1 MRKIFANKNTA
12 AAVVMSGAL
21 AMTTLA
27 GCGQTGTTGSASDTS
42 SNGTYITTAVS
53 DSLGTAVST
62 SSMSVQ
68 EAVTALGYSIS
79 ENQKKIELTDSKV
92 DINFTDRDKSGEY
105 DENSA
110 VKITLNGSS
119 ADVSGSGVSISG
131 STVTITAAGTY
142 IISGSLSDGQIVVA
156 ASDSDK
162 VQLVLNNAEINC
174 STSAAIYVKSADKV
188 FVTLPAGTTS
198 SLGGGTEYI
207 QTDDNTVDGVIF
219 SKSDLT
225 LNGTGT
231 LKIDADYK
239 HGIVTKDTL
248 CITGGTYVIDAVK
261 TCLAGKDGIKIL
273 DGIFT
278 LTAGNKGLNSGNDDD
293 AEEGNIYIAGGT
305 FTIKSEDD
313 SIHADGSC
321 IIAGGTYT
329 IAAGDDGIHADYDTI
344 ITDGNITITD
354 SYEGIEGRRVTV
366 SGGTINLTASDDGI
380 NAATGG
386 SSDEQQMPG
395 GQKGDFGGFG
405 RQNEVG
411 GQSQGGQQPQ
421 EMQMP
426 QDGQQPQE
434 MQAPQDGQQPSGM
447 DMGNKGQAPSQSAS
461 DDDVYIKITGGTI
474 TVNATS
480 DGIDSNGNL
489 YITGGTVYVAG
500 PTSNG
505 DGALDYDGE
514 ASITGGTLIA
524 AGSSGMAQGMGSNS
538 TQCSMLVNLSET
550 IAAGSVISLK
560 DSSGNMLISWTS
572 PKQFS
577 SVVISTAELAQGSTY
592 TLVTGDTQTEVT
604 LSSVATTSGN
614 AGFGG
619 GFGGAGGRGGNGGG
633 NGGGRR

>member
-1 MRKIFANKNTA
+1 MTKLLINKNAA

-21 AMTTLA
+21 VMAALA
-27 GCGQTGTTGSASDTS
+27 GCGQTGTAGSSSDVS
-42 SNGTYITTAVS
+42 SNGAYITTAVS
-53 DSLGTAVST
+53 
-62 SSMSVQ
+62 
-68 EAVTALGYSIS
+68 
-79 ENQKKIELTDSKV
+79 ENQKNIELTDSNV
-92 DINFTDRDKSGEY
+92 DINFTDRDKSSEY
-105 DENSA
+105 DESSA

-119 ADVSGSGVSISG
+119 AVVSGSGVNISG
-131 STVTITAAGTY
+131 STVTITSAGTY
-142 IISGSLSDGQIVVA
+142 IISGSLSDGQIVIA

-174 STSAAIYVKSADKV
+174 NTSAAVYVKSADKV
-188 FVTLPAGTTS
+188 FVTLPAGTTN
-198 SLGGGTEYI
+198 SLGGGTEYV

-231 LKIDADYK
+231 LKIDADYR

-273 DGIFT
+273 DGSFT
-278 LTAGNKGLNSGNDDD
+278 LTAGSKGLNSGNDDD
-293 AEEGNIYIAGGT
+293 AKAGSIYIAGGT

-329 IAAGDDGIHADYDTI
+329 IAAGDDGIHANYDTV
-344 ITDGNITITD
+344 ITDGSITITD
-354 SYEGIEGRRVTV
+354 SYEGIEGRRITV

-386 SSDEQQMPG
+386 SSDEQRMPG
-395 GQKGDFGGFG
+395 GQKGEFGGFG
-405 RQNEVG
+405 RQKGADV
-411 GQSQGGQQPQ
+411 QSQ

-434 MQAPQDGQQPSGM
+434 MQAPASR
-447 DMGNKGQAPSQSAS
+447 SAS
-461 DDDVYIKITGGTI
+461 DDDVYVKITGGTI
-474 TVNATS
+474 TVNAGG

-505 DGALDYDGE
+505 DGALDYEEE

-560 DSSGNMLISWTS
+560 DSSGNVLISWTS

-592 TLVTGDTQTEVT
+592 ALVTGDTQTEVT
-604 LSSVATTSGN
+604 LSSVATTSGS

>member
-1 MRKIFANKNTA
+1 MTKLLINKNAA

-21 AMTTLA
+21 VMAALA
-27 GCGQTGTTGSASDTS
+27 GCGQTGTAGSSPDVS
-42 SNGTYITTAVS
+42 SNGAYITTAVS
-53 DSLGTAVST
+53 
-62 SSMSVQ
+62 
-68 EAVTALGYSIS
+68 
-79 ENQKKIELTDSKV
+79 ENQKNIELTDSNV
-92 DINFTDRDKSGEY
+92 DINFTDRDKSSEY
-105 DENSA
+105 DESSA

-119 ADVSGSGVSISG
+119 AVVSGSGVNISG
-131 STVTITAAGTY
+131 STVTITSAGTY
-142 IISGSLSDGQIVVA
+142 IISGSLSDGQIVIA

-174 STSAAIYVKSADKV
+174 NTSAAVYVKSADKV
-188 FVTLPAGTTS
+188 FVTLPAGTTN
-198 SLGGGTEYI
+198 SLGGGTEYV

-231 LKIDADYK
+231 LKIDADYR

-273 DGIFT
+273 DGSFT
-278 LTAGNKGLNSGNDDD
+278 LTAGSKGLNSGNDDD
-293 AEEGNIYIAGGT
+293 AKAGSIYIAGGT

-329 IAAGDDGIHADYDTI
+329 IAAGDDGIHANYDTV
-344 ITDGNITITD
+344 ITDGSITITD
-354 SYEGIEGRRVTV
+354 SYEGIEGRRITV

-395 GQKGDFGGFG
+395 GQKPQEI
-405 RQNEVG
+405 RMPG
-411 GQSQGGQQPQ
+411 GQK
-421 EMQMP
+421 
-426 QDGQQPQE
+426 
-434 MQAPQDGQQPSGM
+434 PSGM
-447 DMGNKGQAPSQSAS
+447 DMDNKGQAPASRSAS
-461 DDDVYIKITGGTI
+461 DDDVYVKITGGTI
-474 TVNATS
+474 TVNAGG

-505 DGALDYDGE
+505 DGALDYEEE

-560 DSSGNMLISWTS
+560 DSSGNVLISWTS

-592 TLVTGDTQTEVT
+592 ALVTGDTQTEVT
-604 LSSVATTSGN
+604 LSSVATTSGS

-633 NGGGRR
+633 RQEYGSRKLYP

>member
-1 MRKIFANKNTA
+1 MTKLLINKNAA

-21 AMTTLA
+21 VMAALA
-27 GCGQTGTTGSASDTS
+27 GCGQTGTAGSSSDVS
-42 SNGTYITTAVS
+42 SNGAYITTAVS
-53 DSLGTAVST
+53 
-62 SSMSVQ
+62 
-68 EAVTALGYSIS
+68 
-79 ENQKKIELTDSKV
+79 ENQKNIELTDSNV
-92 DINFTDRDKSGEY
+92 DINFTDRDKSSEY
-105 DENSA
+105 DESSA

-119 ADVSGSGVSISG
+119 AVVSDSGVNISG
-131 STVTITAAGTY
+131 STVTITSAGTY
-142 IISGSLSDGQIVVA
+142 IISGSLSDGQIVIA

-174 STSAAIYVKSADKV
+174 NTSAAVYVKSADKV
-188 FVTLPAGTTS
+188 FVTLPAGTTN
-198 SLGGGTEYI
+198 SLGGGTEYV

-231 LKIDADYK
+231 LNIDADYR

-273 DGIFT
+273 DGSFT
-278 LTAGNKGLNSGNDDD
+278 LTAGSKGLNSGNDDD
-293 AEEGNIYIAGGT
+293 AREGSIYIAGGT

-329 IAAGDDGIHADYDTI
+329 IAAGDDGIHANYDTV
-344 ITDGNITITD
+344 ITDGSITITD
-354 SYEGIEGRRVTV
+354 SYEGIEGRRITV

-395 GQKGDFGGFG
+395 GQKGEFGGFG
-405 RQNEVG
+405 RQKGADV
-411 GQSQGGQQPQ
+411 QSQDGQQSQ

-434 MQAPQDGQQPSGM
+434 MQAPASRL
-447 DMGNKGQAPSQSAS
+447 AS

-474 TVNATS
+474 TVNAGG

-505 DGALDYDGE
+505 NGALDYEGE

-560 DSSGNMLISWTS
+560 DSSGNVLISWTS

-619 GFGGAGGRGGNGGG
+619 GFGGAGGRGGNGGS

>member
-1 MRKIFANKNTA
+1 MTKLLINKNAA

-21 AMTTLA
+21 VMAALA
-27 GCGQTGTTGSASDTS
+27 GCGQTGTAVSSSDVS
-42 SNGTYITTAVS
+42 SNGAYITTAVS
-53 DSLGTAVST
+53 
-62 SSMSVQ
+62 
-68 EAVTALGYSIS
+68 
-79 ENQKKIELTDSKV
+79 ENQKNIELTDSNV
-92 DINFTDRDKSGEY
+92 DINFTDRDKSSEY
-105 DENSA
+105 DESSA
-110 VKITLNGSS
+110 VKITLNGSG
-119 ADVSGSGVSISG
+119 AVVSGSGVNISG
-131 STVTITAAGTY
+131 SMVTITSAGTY
-142 IISGSLSDGQIVVA
+142 IISGSLSDGQIVIA

-174 STSAAIYVKSADKV
+174 NTSAAVYVKSADKV
-188 FVTLPAGTTS
+188 FVTLPAGTTN
-198 SLGGGTEYI
+198 SLGGGTEYV

-231 LKIDADYK
+231 LKIDADYR

-273 DGIFT
+273 DGSFT
-278 LTAGNKGLNSGNDDD
+278 LTSGSKGLNSGNDDD
-293 AEEGNIYIAGGT
+293 AREGSIYIAGGT

-329 IAAGDDGIHADYDTI
+329 IVAGDDGIHANYDTI
-344 ITDGNITITD
+344 ITDGSITITD
-354 SYEGIEGRRVTV
+354 SYEGIEGRRITV
-366 SGGTINLTASDDGI
+366 SGGTINLTANDDGI

-386 SSDEQQMPG
+386 SSDEQRMP
-395 GQKGDFGGFG
+395 
-405 RQNEVG
+405 
-411 GQSQGGQQPQ
+411 GGQQPQ
-421 EMQMP
+421 EMRMP
-426 QDGQQPQE
+426 GGQK
-434 MQAPQDGQQPSGM
+434 PSGM
-447 DMGNKGQAPSQSAS
+447 DMDNKGQAPASRSAS

-474 TVNATS
+474 TVNAGG

-505 DGALDYDGE
+505 DGALDYEEE

-560 DSSGNMLISWTS
+560 DSSGNVLISWTS

-619 GFGGAGGRGGNGGG
+619 GFGGS
-633 NGGGRR
+633 RR

>member
-1 MRKIFANKNTA
+1 MTKLLINKNAA
-12 AAVVMSGAL
+12 AAVVISGAL
-21 AMTTLA
+21 VMAALA
-27 GCGQTGTTGSASDTS
+27 GCGQTGTAGSSSDVS
-42 SNGTYITTAVS
+42 SNGAYITTAVS
-53 DSLGTAVST
+53 
-62 SSMSVQ
+62 
-68 EAVTALGYSIS
+68 
-79 ENQKKIELTDSKV
+79 ENQKNIELTDSNV
-92 DINFTDRDKSGEY
+92 DINFTDRDKSSEY
-105 DENSA
+105 DESSA

-119 ADVSGSGVSISG
+119 AVVSGSGVNISG
-131 STVTITAAGTY
+131 STVTITSAGTY
-142 IISGSLSDGQIVVA
+142 IISGSLSDGQIVIA

-174 STSAAIYVKSADKV
+174 NTSAAVYVKSADKV
-188 FVTLPAGTTS
+188 FVTLPAGTTN
-198 SLGGGTEYI
+198 SLGGGTEYV

-219 SKSDLT
+219 SKSDIT

-231 LKIDADYK
+231 LKIDADYR

-273 DGIFT
+273 DGSFT
-278 LTAGNKGLNSGNDDD
+278 LTAGSKGLNSGNDDD
-293 AEEGNIYIAGGT
+293 AKEGSIYIAGGT

-329 IAAGDDGIHADYDTI
+329 IAAGDDGIHASYDTI
-344 ITDGNITITD
+344 ITDGSITITD
-354 SYEGIEGRRVTV
+354 SYEGIEGRRITV

-386 SSDEQQMPG
+386 SSDEQRMPG
-395 GQKGDFGGFG
+395 GQKGEFGGFG
-405 RQNEVG
+405 RQKGADV
-411 GQSQGGQQPQ
+411 QSQDGQQSQ

-434 MQAPQDGQQPSGM
+434 MQAPASR
-447 DMGNKGQAPSQSAS
+447 SAS

-474 TVNATS
+474 TVNAGG

-505 DGALDYDGE
+505 NGALDYEGE

-560 DSSGNMLISWTS
+560 DSSGNVLISWTS

-619 GFGGAGGRGGNGGG
+619 GFGGGLGGAGGRGGNGGS

>member
-1 MRKIFANKNTA
+1 MTKLLINKNAA

-21 AMTTLA
+21 VMAALA
-27 GCGQTGTTGSASDTS
+27 GCGQTGTAGSSSDVS
-42 SNGTYITTAVS
+42 SNGAYITTAVS
-53 DSLGTAVST
+53 
-62 SSMSVQ
+62 
-68 EAVTALGYSIS
+68 
-79 ENQKKIELTDSKV
+79 ENQKNIELTDSNV
-92 DINFTDRDKSGEY
+92 DINFTDRDKSSEY
-105 DENSA
+105 DESSA

-119 ADVSGSGVSISG
+119 AVVSGSGVNISG
-131 STVTITAAGTY
+131 STVTITSAGTY
-142 IISGSLSDGQIVVA
+142 IISGSLSDGQIVIA

-174 STSAAIYVKSADKV
+174 NTSAAVYVKSADKV
-188 FVTLPAGTTS
+188 FVTLPAGTTN
-198 SLGGGTEYI
+198 SLGGGTEYV

-231 LKIDADYK
+231 LKIDADYR

-273 DGIFT
+273 DGSFT
-278 LTAGNKGLNSGNDDD
+278 LTSGSKGLNSGNDDD
-293 AEEGNIYIAGGT
+293 AREGSIYIAGGT

-329 IAAGDDGIHADYDTI
+329 IAAGDDGIHANYDTI
-344 ITDGNITITD
+344 ITDGSITITD
-354 SYEGIEGRRVTV
+354 SYEGIEGRRITV

-386 SSDEQQMPG
+386 SSDEQRMPG
-395 GQKGDFGGFG
+395 GQKGEFGGFG
-405 RQNEVG
+405 RQKGADV
-411 GQSQGGQQPQ
+411 QSQDGQQSQ

-426 QDGQQPQE
+426 QDRQQPQE
-434 MQAPQDGQQPSGM
+434 MQAPASR
-447 DMGNKGQAPSQSAS
+447 SAS
-461 DDDVYIKITGGTI
+461 DDDVYVKITGGTI
-474 TVNATS
+474 TVNAGG

-505 DGALDYDGE
+505 DGALDYEEE

-560 DSSGNMLISWTS
+560 DSSGNVLISWTS

-592 TLVTGDTQTEVT
+592 ALVTGDTQTEVT
-604 LSSVATTSGN
+604 LSSVATTSGS

-619 GFGGAGGRGGNGGG
+619 GFGGAGGRGGNEGG

>member
-1 MRKIFANKNTA
+1 MTKLLINKNAA
-12 AAVVMSGAL
+12 AAVVISGA
-21 AMTTLA
+21 LA
-27 GCGQTGTTGSASDTS
+27 GCGQTGTAGSSSDVS
-42 SNGTYITTAVS
+42 SNGAYITTAVS
-53 DSLGTAVST
+53 
-62 SSMSVQ
+62 
-68 EAVTALGYSIS
+68 
-79 ENQKKIELTDSKV
+79 ENQKNIELTDSNV
-92 DINFTDRDKSGEY
+92 DINFTDRDKSSEY
-105 DENSA
+105 DESSA
-110 VKITLNGSS
+110 VKITLNGSG
-119 ADVSGSGVSISG
+119 AVVSGSGVNISG
-131 STVTITAAGTY
+131 STVTITSAGTY
-142 IISGSLSDGQIVVA
+142 IISGSLSDGQIVIA

-174 STSAAIYVKSADKV
+174 NTSAAVYVKSADKV
-188 FVTLPAGTTS
+188 FVTLPAGTTN
-198 SLGGGTEYI
+198 SLGGGTEYV

-231 LKIDADYK
+231 LKIDADYR

-273 DGIFT
+273 DGSFT
-278 LTAGNKGLNSGNDDD
+278 LTAGSKGLNSGNDDD
-293 AEEGNIYIAGGT
+293 AREGSIYIAGGT

-329 IAAGDDGIHADYDTI
+329 IAAGDDGIHANYDTI
-344 ITDGNITITD
+344 ITDGSITITD
-354 SYEGIEGRRVTV
+354 SYEGIEGRRITV

-386 SSDEQQMPG
+386 SSDEQRMPG
-395 GQKGDFGGFG
+395 GQKGEFGGFG
-405 RQNEVG
+405 RQKGADV
-411 GQSQGGQQPQ
+411 QSQDGQQSQ

-426 QDGQQPQE
+426 QDRQQPQE
-434 MQAPQDGQQPSGM
+434 MQAPASR
-447 DMGNKGQAPSQSAS
+447 SAS
-461 DDDVYIKITGGTI
+461 DDDVYVKITGGTI
-474 TVNATS
+474 TVNAGG

-505 DGALDYDGE
+505 DGALDYEEE

-560 DSSGNMLISWTS
+560 DSSGNVLISWTS

-592 TLVTGDTQTEVT
+592 ALVTGDTQTEVT
-604 LSSVATTSGN
+604 LSSVATTSGS

-619 GFGGAGGRGGNGGG
+619 GFGGAGGRGGNEGG

>member
-1 MRKIFANKNTA
+1 MRKIFVNKNAA
-12 AAVVMSGAL
+12 AAVIMSGAL
-21 AMTTLA
+21 VMTTLA
-27 GCGQTGTTGSASDTS
+27 GCGQTGTTGSVSDTS
-42 SNGTYITTAVS
+42 SNGAYITTAVS
-53 DSLGTAVST
+53 DSSGTAVST
-62 SSMSVQ
+62 SSISVQ

-105 DENSA
+105 DESSA

-119 ADVSGSGVSISG
+119 ANVSGSGVSISG

-198 SLGGGTEYI
+198 SIGGGTEYV

-273 DGIFT
+273 DGSFT

-329 IAAGDDGIHADYDTI
+329 IDAGDDGIHADYDTI

-405 RQNEVG
+405 RQK
-411 GQSQGGQQPQ
+411 
-421 EMQMP
+421 
-426 QDGQQPQE
+426 PQE

-447 DMGNKGQAPSQSAS
+447 DMGNKGQAPGSQSAS

-474 TVNATS
+474 TVNAS
-480 DGIDSNGNL
+480 GDGIDSNGNL

-560 DSSGNMLISWTS
+560 DSSGNVLISWTS

-577 SVVISTAELAQGSTY
+577 SVVISTAELVQGSTY

-633 NGGGRR
+633 RR

>member
-1 MRKIFANKNTA
+1 MTKLLINKNAA

-21 AMTTLA
+21 VMAALA
-27 GCGQTGTTGSASDTS
+27 GCGQTGTAGSSSDVS
-42 SNGTYITTAVS
+42 SNGAYITTAVS
-53 DSLGTAVST
+53 
-62 SSMSVQ
+62 
-68 EAVTALGYSIS
+68 
-79 ENQKKIELTDSKV
+79 ENQKNIELTDSNV
-92 DINFTDRDKSGEY
+92 DINFTDRDKSSEY
-105 DENSA
+105 DESSA

-119 ADVSGSGVSISG
+119 AVVSGSGVNISG
-131 STVTITAAGTY
+131 STVTITSAGTY
-142 IISGSLSDGQIVVA
+142 IISGSLSDGQIVIA

-174 STSAAIYVKSADKV
+174 NTSAAVYVKSADKV
-188 FVTLPAGTTS
+188 FVTLPAGTTN
-198 SLGGGTEYI
+198 SLGGGTEYV

-231 LKIDADYK
+231 LKIDADYR

-273 DGIFT
+273 DGSFT
-278 LTAGNKGLNSGNDDD
+278 LTSGSKGLNSGNDDD
-293 AEEGNIYIAGGT
+293 AKEGSIYIAGGT

-329 IAAGDDGIHADYDTI
+329 IAAGDDGIHANYDTV
-344 ITDGNITITD
+344 ITDGSITITD
-354 SYEGIEGRRVTV
+354 SYEGIEGRRITV

-386 SSDEQQMPG
+386 SSDEQRMP
-395 GQKGDFGGFG
+395 
-405 RQNEVG
+405 
-411 GQSQGGQQPQ
+411 GGQQPQ
-421 EMQMP
+421 EMRMP
-426 QDGQQPQE
+426 GGQK
-434 MQAPQDGQQPSGM
+434 PSGM
-447 DMGNKGQAPSQSAS
+447 DMDNKGQAPASRSAS

-474 TVNATS
+474 TVNAGG

-505 DGALDYDGE
+505 NGALDYEGE

-560 DSSGNMLISWTS
+560 DSSGNVLISWTS

-619 GFGGAGGRGGNGGG
+619 GFGGS
-633 NGGGRR
+633 RR

>member
-1 MRKIFANKNTA
+1 MTKLLINKNAA

-21 AMTTLA
+21 VMAALA
-27 GCGQTGTTGSASDTS
+27 GCGQTGTAGSSSDVS
-42 SNGTYITTAVS
+42 SNGAYITTAVS
-53 DSLGTAVST
+53 
-62 SSMSVQ
+62 
-68 EAVTALGYSIS
+68 
-79 ENQKKIELTDSKV
+79 ENQKNIELTDSNV
-92 DINFTDRDKSGEY
+92 DINFTDRDKSSEY
-105 DENSA
+105 DESSA

-119 ADVSGSGVSISG
+119 AVVSGSGVNISG
-131 STVTITAAGTY
+131 STVTITSAGTY
-142 IISGSLSDGQIVVA
+142 IISGSLSDGQIVIA

-174 STSAAIYVKSADKV
+174 NTSAAVYVKSADKV
-188 FVTLPAGTTS
+188 FVTLPAGTTN
-198 SLGGGTEYI
+198 SLGGGTEYV

-231 LKIDADYK
+231 LNIDADYR

-273 DGIFT
+273 DGSFT
-278 LTAGNKGLNSGNDDD
+278 LTAGSKGLNSGNDDD
-293 AEEGNIYIAGGT
+293 AREGSIYIAGGT

-329 IAAGDDGIHADYDTI
+329 IAAGDDGIHANYDTV
-344 ITDGNITITD
+344 ITDGSITITD
-354 SYEGIEGRRVTV
+354 SYEGIEGRRITV

-386 SSDEQQMPG
+386 SSDEQRMPG
-395 GQKGDFGGFG
+395 GQQGEFGGFG
-405 RQNEVG
+405 RQKGADV
-411 GQSQGGQQPQ
+411 QSQDGQQSQ

-434 MQAPQDGQQPSGM
+434 MQAPASR
-447 DMGNKGQAPSQSAS
+447 SAS
-461 DDDVYIKITGGTI
+461 DDDVYVKITGGTI
-474 TVNATS
+474 TVNAGG

-505 DGALDYDGE
+505 DGALDYE
-514 ASITGGTLIA
+514 EEVSITGGTLIA

-560 DSSGNMLISWTS
+560 DSSGNVLISWTS

-633 NGGGRR
+633 NGGSNGGGRR

>member
-1 MRKIFANKNTA
+1 MRKIFVNKNAA

-21 AMTTLA
+21 VMTTLA

-42 SNGTYITTAVS
+42 SNGAYITTAV
-53 DSLGTAVST
+53 
-62 SSMSVQ
+62 
-68 EAVTALGYSIS
+68 S

-110 VKITLNGSS
+110 VKITLNGNS
-119 ADVSGSGVSISG
+119 AGVSGSGVSISG

-273 DGIFT
+273 DGSFT

-293 AEEGNIYIAGGT
+293 AKEGNIYIAGGA

-329 IAAGDDGIHADYDTI
+329 IDAGDDGIHADYDTI

-405 RQNEVG
+405 RQKGAG
-411 GQSQGGQQPQ
+411 GQS
-421 EMQMP
+421 

-434 MQAPQDGQQPSGM
+434 MQMPQDGQQPSGM
-447 DMGNKGQAPSQSAS
+447 DMGNKGQAPGSQSAS

-474 TVNATS
+474 TVNAS
-480 DGIDSNGNL
+480 GDGIDSNGNL

-538 TQCSMLVNLSET
+538 TQCSILVNLSET

-560 DSSGNMLISWTS
+560 DSSGNVLISWTS

-577 SVVISTAELAQGSTY
+577 SVVISTAELVQGSTY

-633 NGGGRR
+633 RR

>member
-1 MRKIFANKNTA
+1 MTKLLINKNAA

-21 AMTTLA
+21 VMAALA
-27 GCGQTGTTGSASDTS
+27 GCGQTGTAGSSPDVS
-42 SNGTYITTAVS
+42 SNGAYITTAVS
-53 DSLGTAVST
+53 
-62 SSMSVQ
+62 
-68 EAVTALGYSIS
+68 
-79 ENQKKIELTDSKV
+79 ENQKNIELTDSNV
-92 DINFTDRDKSGEY
+92 DINFTDRDKSSEY
-105 DENSA
+105 DESSA

-119 ADVSGSGVSISG
+119 AVVSGSEVNISG
-131 STVTITAAGTY
+131 STVTITSAGTY
-142 IISGSLSDGQIVVA
+142 IISGSLSDGQIVIA

-174 STSAAIYVKSADKV
+174 NTSAAVYVKSADKV
-188 FVTLPAGTTS
+188 FVTLPAGTTN
-198 SLGGGTEYI
+198 SLGGGTEYV

-231 LKIDADYK
+231 LKIDADYR

-261 TCLAGKDGIKIL
+261 ACLAGKDGIKIL
-273 DGIFT
+273 DGSFT
-278 LTAGNKGLNSGNDDD
+278 LTAGSKGLNSGNDDD
-293 AEEGNIYIAGGT
+293 AKEGSIYIAGGT

-329 IAAGDDGIHADYDTI
+329 IAAGDDGIHANYDTV
-344 ITDGNITITD
+344 ITDGSITITD
-354 SYEGIEGRRVTV
+354 SYEGIEGRRITV

-386 SSDEQQMPG
+386 SSDEQRMP
-395 GQKGDFGGFG
+395 
-405 RQNEVG
+405 
-411 GQSQGGQQPQ
+411 GGQQPQ
-421 EMQMP
+421 EMRMP
-426 QDGQQPQE
+426 GGQK
-434 MQAPQDGQQPSGM
+434 PSGM
-447 DMGNKGQAPSQSAS
+447 DMDNKGQAPASRSAS

-474 TVNATS
+474 TVNAGG

-505 DGALDYDGE
+505 NGALDYEGE

-560 DSSGNMLISWTS
+560 DSSGNVLISWTS

-592 TLVTGDTQTEVT
+592 ALVTGDTQTEVT
-604 LSSVATTSGN
+604 LSSVATTSGS

>member
-1 MRKIFANKNTA
+1 MTKLLINKNAA

-21 AMTTLA
+21 VMAALA
-27 GCGQTGTTGSASDTS
+27 GCGQTGTAGSSPDVS
-42 SNGTYITTAVS
+42 SNGAYITTAVS
-53 DSLGTAVST
+53 
-62 SSMSVQ
+62 
-68 EAVTALGYSIS
+68 
-79 ENQKKIELTDSKV
+79 ENQKNIELTDSNV
-92 DINFTDRDKSGEY
+92 DINFTDRDKSSEY
-105 DENSA
+105 DESSA

-119 ADVSGSGVSISG
+119 AVVSGIGVNISG
-131 STVTITAAGTY
+131 STVTITSAGTY
-142 IISGSLSDGQIVVA
+142 IISGSLSDGQIVIA

-174 STSAAIYVKSADKV
+174 NTSAAVYVKSADKV
-188 FVTLPAGTTS
+188 FVTLPAGTTN
-198 SLGGGTEYI
+198 SLGGGTEYV

-231 LKIDADYK
+231 LKIDADYR

-273 DGIFT
+273 DGSFT
-278 LTAGNKGLNSGNDDD
+278 LTAGSKGLNSGNDDD
-293 AEEGNIYIAGGT
+293 AREGSIYIAGGT

-329 IAAGDDGIHADYDTI
+329 IAAGDDGIHASYDTI
-344 ITDGNITITD
+344 ITDGSITITD
-354 SYEGIEGRRVTV
+354 SYEGIEGRRITV

-386 SSDEQQMPG
+386 SSDEQRMPG
-395 GQKGDFGGFG
+395 GQKGEFGGFG
-405 RQNEVG
+405 RQKGADV
-411 GQSQGGQQPQ
+411 QSQDGQQSQ

-434 MQAPQDGQQPSGM
+434 MQAPASR
-447 DMGNKGQAPSQSAS
+447 SAS
-461 DDDVYIKITGGTI
+461 DDDVYVKITGGTI
-474 TVNATS
+474 TVNAGG

-505 DGALDYDGE
+505 DGALDYEEE

-560 DSSGNMLISWTS
+560 DSSGNVLISWTS

-592 TLVTGDTQTEVT
+592 ALVTGDTQTEVT
-604 LSSVATTSGN
+604 LSSVATTSGS

>member
-1 MRKIFANKNTA
+1 MTKLLINKNAA

-21 AMTTLA
+21 VMAALA
-27 GCGQTGTTGSASDTS
+27 GCGQTGTAGSSSDVS
-42 SNGTYITTAVS
+42 SNGAYITTAVS
-53 DSLGTAVST
+53 
-62 SSMSVQ
+62 
-68 EAVTALGYSIS
+68 
-79 ENQKKIELTDSKV
+79 ENQKNIELTDSNV
-92 DINFTDRDKSGEY
+92 DTNFTDRDKSSEY
-105 DENSA
+105 DESSA

-119 ADVSGSGVSISG
+119 AVVSGIGVNISG
-131 STVTITAAGTY
+131 STVTITSAGTY
-142 IISGSLSDGQIVVA
+142 IISGSLSDGQIVIA

-174 STSAAIYVKSADKV
+174 NTSAAVYVKSADKV
-188 FVTLPAGTTS
+188 FVTLPAGTTN
-198 SLGGGTEYI
+198 SLGGGTEYV

-231 LKIDADYK
+231 LKIDADYR

-248 CITGGTYVIDAVK
+248 CITRGTYVIDAVK

-273 DGIFT
+273 DGSFT
-278 LTAGNKGLNSGNDDD
+278 LTAGSKGLNSGNDDD
-293 AEEGNIYIAGGT
+293 AKAGSIYIAGGT

-329 IAAGDDGIHADYDTI
+329 IAAGDDGIHANYDTI
-344 ITDGNITITD
+344 ITDGSITITD
-354 SYEGIEGRRVTV
+354 SYEGIEGRRITV

-386 SSDEQQMPG
+386 SSDEQRMPG
-395 GQKGDFGGFG
+395 GQKGEFGGFG
-405 RQNEVG
+405 RQKGADV
-411 GQSQGGQQPQ
+411 QSQDGQQSQ
-421 EMQMP
+421 EMQMS

-434 MQAPQDGQQPSGM
+434 MQAPASR
-447 DMGNKGQAPSQSAS
+447 SAS
-461 DDDVYIKITGGTI
+461 DDDVYVKITGGTI
-474 TVNATS
+474 TVNAGG

-505 DGALDYDGE
+505 DGALDYEEE

-560 DSSGNMLISWTS
+560 DSSGNVLISWTS

-592 TLVTGDTQTEVT
+592 ALVTGDTQTEVT
-604 LSSVATTSGN
+604 LSSVATTSGS
-614 AGFGG
+614 
-619 GFGGAGGRGGNGGG
+619 FGGAGGRGGNGGN
-633 NGGGRR
+633 NGGSRR

>member
-1 MRKIFANKNTA
+1 MTKLLINKNAA

-21 AMTTLA
+21 VMAALA
-27 GCGQTGTTGSASDTS
+27 GCGQTGTAGSPSDVS
-42 SNGTYITTAVS
+42 SNGAYITTAVS
-53 DSLGTAVST
+53 
-62 SSMSVQ
+62 
-68 EAVTALGYSIS
+68 
-79 ENQKKIELTDSKV
+79 ENQKNIELTDSNV
-92 DINFTDRDKSGEY
+92 DINFTDRDKSSEY
-105 DENSA
+105 DESSA

-119 ADVSGSGVSISG
+119 AVVSGSGVNISG
-131 STVTITAAGTY
+131 STVTITSAGTY
-142 IISGSLSDGQIVVA
+142 IISGSLSDGQIVIA

-174 STSAAIYVKSADKV
+174 NTSAAVYVKSADKV
-188 FVTLPAGTTS
+188 FVTLPAGTTN
-198 SLGGGTEYI
+198 SLGGGTEYV

-231 LKIDADYK
+231 LKIDADYR

-261 TCLAGKDGIKIL
+261 ACLAGKDGIKIL
-273 DGIFT
+273 DGSFT
-278 LTAGNKGLNSGNDDD
+278 LTAGSKGLNSGNDDD
-293 AEEGNIYIAGGT
+293 AKEGSIYIAGGT

-329 IAAGDDGIHADYDTI
+329 IAAGDDGIHANYDTI
-344 ITDGNITITD
+344 ITDGSITITD
-354 SYEGIEGRRVTV
+354 SYEGIEGRRITV

-386 SSDEQQMPG
+386 SSDEQRMPG
-395 GQKGDFGGFG
+395 GQKGEFGGFG
-405 RQNEVG
+405 RQKGADV
-411 GQSQGGQQPQ
+411 QSQ

-434 MQAPQDGQQPSGM
+434 MQAPASR
-447 DMGNKGQAPSQSAS
+447 SAS
-461 DDDVYIKITGGTI
+461 DDDVYVKITGGTI
-474 TVNATS
+474 TVNAGG

-505 DGALDYDGE
+505 DGALDYEEE

-560 DSSGNMLISWTS
+560 DSSGNVLISWTS

-577 SVVISTAELAQGSTY
+577 SVVISTAELAQDSTY
-592 TLVTGDTQTEVT
+592 ALVTGDTQTEVT
-604 LSSVATTSGN
+604 LSSVATTSGS

>member
-1 MRKIFANKNTA
+1 MTKLLINKNAA

-21 AMTTLA
+21 VMAALA
-27 GCGQTGTTGSASDTS
+27 GCGQTGTAGSSPDVS
-42 SNGTYITTAVS
+42 SNGAYITTAVS
-53 DSLGTAVST
+53 
-62 SSMSVQ
+62 
-68 EAVTALGYSIS
+68 
-79 ENQKKIELTDSKV
+79 ENQKNIELTDSNV
-92 DINFTDRDKSGEY
+92 DINFTDRDKSSEY
-105 DENSA
+105 DESSA

-119 ADVSGSGVSISG
+119 AVVSGSGVNISG
-131 STVTITAAGTY
+131 STVTITSAGTY
-142 IISGSLSDGQIVVA
+142 IISGSLSDGQIVIA

-174 STSAAIYVKSADKV
+174 NTSAAVYVKSADKV
-188 FVTLPAGTTS
+188 FVTLPAGTTN
-198 SLGGGTEYI
+198 SLGGGTEYV

-231 LKIDADYK
+231 LKIDADYR

-273 DGIFT
+273 DGSFT
-278 LTAGNKGLNSGNDDD
+278 LTAGSKGLNSGNDDD
-293 AEEGNIYIAGGT
+293 AKAGSIYIAGGT

-329 IAAGDDGIHADYDTI
+329 IAAGDDGIHANYDTV
-344 ITDGNITITD
+344 ITDGSITITD
-354 SYEGIEGRRVTV
+354 SYEGIEGRRITV

-386 SSDEQQMPG
+386 SSDEQRMP
-395 GQKGDFGGFG
+395 
-405 RQNEVG
+405 
-411 GQSQGGQQPQ
+411 GGQQPQ
-421 EMQMP
+421 EMRMP
-426 QDGQQPQE
+426 GGQK
-434 MQAPQDGQQPSGM
+434 PSGM
-447 DMGNKGQAPSQSAS
+447 DMDNKGQAPASRSAS

-474 TVNATS
+474 TVNAGG

-505 DGALDYDGE
+505 NGALDYEGE

-560 DSSGNMLISWTS
+560 DSSGNVLISWTS

-592 TLVTGDTQTEVT
+592 ALVTGDTQTEVT
-604 LSSVATTSGN
+604 LSSVATTSGS

-633 NGGGRR
+633 RR

>member
-1 MRKIFANKNTA
+1 MTKLLINKNAA
-12 AAVVMSGAL
+12 AAVVMSGAVVM
-21 AMTTLA
+21 AALA
-27 GCGQTGTTGSASDTS
+27 GCGQTGTAGSSSDVS
-42 SNGTYITTAVS
+42 SNGAYITTAVS
-53 DSLGTAVST
+53 
-62 SSMSVQ
+62 
-68 EAVTALGYSIS
+68 
-79 ENQKKIELTDSKV
+79 ENQKNIELTDSNV
-92 DINFTDRDKSGEY
+92 DINFTDRDKSSEY
-105 DENSA
+105 DESSA
-110 VKITLNGSS
+110 VKITLNGSG
-119 ADVSGSGVSISG
+119 AVVSGSGVNISG
-131 STVTITAAGTY
+131 STVTITSAGTY
-142 IISGSLSDGQIVVA
+142 IISGSLSDGQIVIA

-174 STSAAIYVKSADKV
+174 NTSAAVYVKSADKV
-188 FVTLPAGTTS
+188 FVTLPAGTTN
-198 SLGGGTEYI
+198 SLGGGTEYV

-231 LKIDADYK
+231 LKIDADYR

-273 DGIFT
+273 DGSFT
-278 LTAGNKGLNSGNDDD
+278 LTAGSKGLNSGNDDD
-293 AEEGNIYIAGGT
+293 AREGSIYIAGGT

-329 IAAGDDGIHADYDTI
+329 IAAGDDGIHANYDTI
-344 ITDGNITITD
+344 ITDGSITITD
-354 SYEGIEGRRVTV
+354 SYEGIEGRRITV

-386 SSDEQQMPG
+386 SSDEQRMP
-395 GQKGDFGGFG
+395 
-405 RQNEVG
+405 
-411 GQSQGGQQPQ
+411 GGQQPQ
-421 EMQMP
+421 EMRMP
-426 QDGQQPQE
+426 GGQK
-434 MQAPQDGQQPSGM
+434 PSGM
-447 DMGNKGQAPSQSAS
+447 DMDNKGQAPASRSAS

-474 TVNATS
+474 TVNAGG

-505 DGALDYDGE
+505 NGALDYEGE

-560 DSSGNMLISWTS
+560 DSSGNVLISWTS

-619 GFGGAGGRGGNGGG
+619 GFGGAGGRGS

>member
-1 MRKIFANKNTA
+1 MTKLLINKNAA
-12 AAVVMSGAL
+12 AAVVMSGAVVM
-21 AMTTLA
+21 AALA
-27 GCGQTGTTGSASDTS
+27 GCGQTGTAGSSSDVS
-42 SNGTYITTAVS
+42 SNGAYITTAVS
-53 DSLGTAVST
+53 
-62 SSMSVQ
+62 
-68 EAVTALGYSIS
+68 
-79 ENQKKIELTDSKV
+79 ENQKNIELTDSNV
-92 DINFTDRDKSGEY
+92 DINFTDRDKSSEY
-105 DENSA
+105 DESSA
-110 VKITLNGSS
+110 VKITLNGSG
-119 ADVSGSGVSISG
+119 AVVSGSGVNISG
-131 STVTITAAGTY
+131 STVTITSAGTY
-142 IISGSLSDGQIVVA
+142 IISGSLSDGQIVIA

-174 STSAAIYVKSADKV
+174 NTSAAVYVKSADKV
-188 FVTLPAGTTS
+188 FVTLPAGTTN
-198 SLGGGTEYI
+198 SLGGGTEYV

-231 LKIDADYK
+231 LKIDADYR

-273 DGIFT
+273 DGSFT
-278 LTAGNKGLNSGNDDD
+278 LTAGSKGLNSGNDDD
-293 AEEGNIYIAGGT
+293 AREGSIYIAGGT

-329 IAAGDDGIHADYDTI
+329 IAAGDDGIHANYDTV
-344 ITDGNITITD
+344 ITDGSITITD
-354 SYEGIEGRRVTV
+354 SYEGIEGRRITV

-386 SSDEQQMPG
+386 SSDEQRMP
-395 GQKGDFGGFG
+395 
-405 RQNEVG
+405 
-411 GQSQGGQQPQ
+411 GGQQPQ
-421 EMQMP
+421 EMRMP
-426 QDGQQPQE
+426 GGQK
-434 MQAPQDGQQPSGM
+434 PSGM
-447 DMGNKGQAPSQSAS
+447 DMDNKGQAPASRSAS

-474 TVNATS
+474 TVNAGG

-505 DGALDYDGE
+505 NGGLDYEGE

-538 TQCSMLVNLSET
+538 TQCAILVNLSET

-560 DSSGNMLISWTS
+560 DSSGNVLISWTS

-619 GFGGAGGRGGNGGG
+619 GFGGGLGGAGGRGGNGGS

>member
-1 MRKIFANKNTA
+1 MTKLLINKNAA

-21 AMTTLA
+21 VMAALA
-27 GCGQTGTTGSASDTS
+27 GCGQTGTAGSSSDVS
-42 SNGTYITTAVS
+42 SNGAYITTAVS
-53 DSLGTAVST
+53 
-62 SSMSVQ
+62 
-68 EAVTALGYSIS
+68 
-79 ENQKKIELTDSKV
+79 ENQKNIELTDSNV
-92 DINFTDRDKSGEY
+92 DINFTDRDKSSEY
-105 DENSA
+105 DESSA
-110 VKITLNGSS
+110 VKITLNGSG
-119 ADVSGSGVSISG
+119 AVVSGSGVNISG
-131 STVTITAAGTY
+131 STVTITSAGTY
-142 IISGSLSDGQIVVA
+142 IISGSLSDGQIVIA

-174 STSAAIYVKSADKV
+174 NTSAAVYVKSADKV
-188 FVTLPAGTTS
+188 FVTLPAGTTN
-198 SLGGGTEYI
+198 SLGGGTEYV

-231 LKIDADYK
+231 LKIDADYR

-273 DGIFT
+273 DGSFT
-278 LTAGNKGLNSGNDDD
+278 LTAGSKGLNSGNDDD
-293 AEEGNIYIAGGT
+293 AKEGSIYIAGGT

-321 IIAGGTYT
+321 IISGGTYT
-329 IAAGDDGIHADYDTI
+329 IAAGDDGIHANYDTV
-344 ITDGNITITD
+344 ITDGSITITD
-354 SYEGIEGRRVTV
+354 SYEGIEGRRITV

-395 GQKGDFGGFG
+395 GQLGEFGGFG
-405 RQNEVG
+405 RQKGADV
-411 GQSQGGQQPQ
+411 QSQ

-434 MQAPQDGQQPSGM
+434 MQAPASR
-447 DMGNKGQAPSQSAS
+447 SAS
-461 DDDVYIKITGGTI
+461 DDDVYVKITGGTI
-474 TVNATS
+474 TVNAGG

-505 DGALDYDGE
+505 DGALDYEEE

-524 AGSSGMAQGMGSNS
+524 AGSSGMAQSMGSNS

-560 DSSGNMLISWTS
+560 DSSGNVLISWTS

-592 TLVTGDTQTEVT
+592 ALVTGDTQTEVT
-604 LSSVATTSGN
+604 LSSVATTSGS

>member
-1 MRKIFANKNTA
+1 MRKLLINKNAA
-12 AAVVMSGAL
+12 AAVVMSGTVVMA
-21 AMTTLA
+21 ALA
-27 GCGQTGTTGSASDTS
+27 GCGQTGTAGSSPDVS
-42 SNGTYITTAVS
+42 SNGAYITTAVS
-53 DSLGTAVST
+53 
-62 SSMSVQ
+62 
-68 EAVTALGYSIS
+68 
-79 ENQKKIELTDSKV
+79 ENQKNIELADSKV

-105 DENSA
+105 DESSA

-119 ADVSGSGVSISG
+119 AVVSGSGVNISG
-131 STVTITAAGTY
+131 STVTITSAGTY
-142 IISGSLSDGQIVVA
+142 IISGSLSDGQIVIA

-174 STSAAIYVKSADKV
+174 NTSAAVYVKSADKV
-188 FVTLPAGTTS
+188 FVTLPAGTTN
-198 SLGGGTEYI
+198 SLGGGTEYV

-231 LKIDADYK
+231 LKIDADYR

-273 DGIFT
+273 DGSFT
-278 LTAGNKGLNSGNDDD
+278 LTAGSKGLNSGNDDD
-293 AEEGNIYIAGGT
+293 AKAGSIYIAGGT

-329 IAAGDDGIHADYDTI
+329 IAAGDDGIHANYDTI
-344 ITDGNITITD
+344 ITDGSITITD
-354 SYEGIEGRRVTV
+354 SYEGIEGRRITV

-386 SSDEQQMPG
+386 SSDEQRMPG
-395 GQKGDFGGFG
+395 GQKGEFGGFG
-405 RQNEVG
+405 RQKGADV
-411 GQSQGGQQPQ
+411 QSQ

-434 MQAPQDGQQPSGM
+434 MQAPASR
-447 DMGNKGQAPSQSAS
+447 SAS
-461 DDDVYIKITGGTI
+461 DDDVYVKITGGTT
-474 TVNATS
+474 TVNAGG

-505 DGALDYDGE
+505 DGALDYEEE

-560 DSSGNMLISWTS
+560 DSSGNVLISWTS

-592 TLVTGDTQTEVT
+592 ALVTGDTQTEVT
-604 LSSVATTSGN
+604 LSSVATTSGS

-633 NGGGRR
+633 NGDGNGGGRR

>member
-1 MRKIFANKNTA
+1 MTKLLINKNAA

-21 AMTTLA
+21 VMAALA
-27 GCGQTGTTGSASDTS
+27 GCGQTGTAGSSSDVS
-42 SNGTYITTAVS
+42 SNGAYITTAVS
-53 DSLGTAVST
+53 
-62 SSMSVQ
+62 
-68 EAVTALGYSIS
+68 
-79 ENQKKIELTDSKV
+79 ENQKNIELTDSNV
-92 DINFTDRDKSGEY
+92 DINFTDRDKSSEY
-105 DENSA
+105 DESSA
-110 VKITLNGSS
+110 VKITLNGSG
-119 ADVSGSGVSISG
+119 AVVSGSGVNISG
-131 STVTITAAGTY
+131 STVTITSAGTY
-142 IISGSLSDGQIVVA
+142 IISGSLSDGQIVIA

-174 STSAAIYVKSADKV
+174 NTSAAVYVKSADKV
-188 FVTLPAGTTS
+188 FVTLPAGTTN
-198 SLGGGTEYI
+198 SLGGGTEYV

-231 LKIDADYK
+231 LKIDADYR

-248 CITGGTYVIDAVK
+248 CITGGTYVIDAAK

-273 DGIFT
+273 DGNFT
-278 LTAGNKGLNSGNDDD
+278 LTSGSKGLNSGNDDD
-293 AEEGNIYIAGGT
+293 AKEGSIYIAGGT

-329 IAAGDDGIHADYDTI
+329 IAAGDDGIHANYDTV
-344 ITDGNITITD
+344 ITDGSITITD
-354 SYEGIEGRRVTV
+354 SYEGIEGRRITV

-386 SSDEQQMPG
+386 SSDEQRMPG
-395 GQKGDFGGFG
+395 GQKGEFGGFG
-405 RQNEVG
+405 RQKGADV
-411 GQSQGGQQPQ
+411 QS
-421 EMQMP
+421 

-434 MQAPQDGQQPSGM
+434 MQAPASR
-447 DMGNKGQAPSQSAS
+447 SAS

-474 TVNATS
+474 TVNAGG

-505 DGALDYDGE
+505 DGALDYEEE

-538 TQCSMLVNLSET
+538 IQCSMLVNLSET

-560 DSSGNMLISWTS
+560 DSSGNVLISWTS

-577 SVVISTAELAQGSTY
+577 SVVISTAELTQGSTY

-619 GFGGAGGRGGNGGG
+619 CFGGGFGGAGGRGGNGGS
-633 NGGGRR
+633 NGGGRW

>member
-1 MRKIFANKNTA
+1 MTKLLINKNAA

-21 AMTTLA
+21 VMAALA
-27 GCGQTGTTGSASDTS
+27 GCGQTGTAGSSSDVS
-42 SNGTYITTAVS
+42 SNGAYITTAVS
-53 DSLGTAVST
+53 
-62 SSMSVQ
+62 
-68 EAVTALGYSIS
+68 
-79 ENQKKIELTDSKV
+79 ENQKNIELTDSNV
-92 DINFTDRDKSGEY
+92 DINFTDRDKSSEY
-105 DENSA
+105 DESSA

-119 ADVSGSGVSISG
+119 AVVSGSGVNISG
-131 STVTITAAGTY
+131 STVTITSAGTY
-142 IISGSLSDGQIVVA
+142 IISGSLSDGQIVIA

-174 STSAAIYVKSADKV
+174 NTSAAVYVKSADKV
-188 FVTLPAGTTS
+188 FVTLPAGTTN
-198 SLGGGTEYI
+198 SLGGGTEYV

-231 LKIDADYK
+231 LKIDADYR

-273 DGIFT
+273 DGSFT
-278 LTAGNKGLNSGNDDD
+278 LTAGSKGLNSGNDDD
-293 AEEGNIYIAGGT
+293 AKAGSIYIAGGT

-329 IAAGDDGIHADYDTI
+329 IAAGDDGIHANYDTV
-344 ITDGNITITD
+344 ITDGSITITD
-354 SYEGIEGRRVTV
+354 SYEGIEGRRITV

-386 SSDEQQMPG
+386 SSDEQRMP
-395 GQKGDFGGFG
+395 
-405 RQNEVG
+405 
-411 GQSQGGQQPQ
+411 GGQQPQ
-421 EMQMP
+421 EMRMP
-426 QDGQQPQE
+426 GGQK
-434 MQAPQDGQQPSGM
+434 PSGM
-447 DMGNKGQAPSQSAS
+447 DMDNKGQAPASRSAS

-474 TVNATS
+474 TVNAGG

-505 DGALDYDGE
+505 NGTLDYEGE

-560 DSSGNMLISWTS
+560 DSSGNVLISWTS

-592 TLVTGDTQTEVT
+592 ALVTGDTQTEVT
-604 LSSVATTSGN
+604 LSSVATTSGS

-619 GFGGAGGRGGNGGG
+619 GFGGAVGRGGNGGG
-633 NGGGRR
+633 RR

>member
-1 MRKIFANKNTA
+1 MTKLLINKNAA
-12 AAVVMSGAL
+12 AAVVMSGAVVM
-21 AMTTLA
+21 AALA
-27 GCGQTGTTGSASDTS
+27 GCGQTGTAGSSSDVS
-42 SNGTYITTAVS
+42 SNGAYITTAVS
-53 DSLGTAVST
+53 
-62 SSMSVQ
+62 
-68 EAVTALGYSIS
+68 
-79 ENQKKIELTDSKV
+79 ENQKNIELTDSNV
-92 DINFTDRDKSGEY
+92 DINFTDRDKSSEY
-105 DENSA
+105 DESSA
-110 VKITLNGSS
+110 VKITLNGSG
-119 ADVSGSGVSISG
+119 AVVSGSGVNISG
-131 STVTITAAGTY
+131 STVTITSAGTY
-142 IISGSLSDGQIVVA
+142 IISGSLSDGQIVIA

-174 STSAAIYVKSADKV
+174 NTSAAVYVKSADKV
-188 FVTLPAGTTS
+188 FVTLPAGTTN
-198 SLGGGTEYI
+198 SLGGGTEYV

-231 LKIDADYK
+231 LKIDADYR

-273 DGIFT
+273 DGSFT
-278 LTAGNKGLNSGNDDD
+278 LTAGSKGLNSGNDDD
-293 AEEGNIYIAGGT
+293 AKEGSIYIAGGT

-329 IAAGDDGIHADYDTI
+329 IAAGDDGIHANYDTV
-344 ITDGNITITD
+344 ITDGSITITD
-354 SYEGIEGRRVTV
+354 SYEGIEGRRITV

-386 SSDEQQMPG
+386 SSDEQRIP
-395 GQKGDFGGFG
+395 
-405 RQNEVG
+405 
-411 GQSQGGQQPQ
+411 GGQQPQ
-421 EMQMP
+421 EMRMP
-426 QDGQQPQE
+426 GGQK
-434 MQAPQDGQQPSGM
+434 PSGM
-447 DMGNKGQAPSQSAS
+447 DMDNKGQAPASRSAS

-474 TVNATS
+474 TVNAGG

-505 DGALDYDGE
+505 NGALDYEGE

-560 DSSGNMLISWTS
+560 DSSGNVLISWTS

-604 LSSVATTSGN
+604 LSSVATTSGS

-633 NGGGRR
+633 RR

>member
-1 MRKIFANKNTA
+1 MRELLINKNA
-12 AAVVMSGAL
+12 AAVVVMSGAL
-21 AMTTLA
+21 VMAALA
-27 GCGQTGTTGSASDTS
+27 GCGQTGTAGSSPDVS
-42 SNGTYITTAVS
+42 SNGAYITTAVS
-53 DSLGTAVST
+53 
-62 SSMSVQ
+62 
-68 EAVTALGYSIS
+68 
-79 ENQKKIELTDSKV
+79 ENQKNIELTDSNV
-92 DINFTDRDKSGEY
+92 DINFTDRDKSSEY
-105 DENSA
+105 DESSA

-119 ADVSGSGVSISG
+119 AVVSGSGVNISG
-131 STVTITAAGTY
+131 STVTITSAGTY
-142 IISGSLSDGQIVVA
+142 IISGSLSDGQIVIA

-174 STSAAIYVKSADKV
+174 NTSAAVYVKSADKV
-188 FVTLPAGTTS
+188 FVTLPAGTTN
-198 SLGGGTEYI
+198 SLGGGTEYV

-231 LKIDADYK
+231 LKIDADYR

-273 DGIFT
+273 DGSFT
-278 LTAGNKGLNSGNDDD
+278 LTAGSKGLNSGNDDD
-293 AEEGNIYIAGGT
+293 AKAGSIYIAGGT

-329 IAAGDDGIHADYDTI
+329 IAAGDDGIHANYDTV
-344 ITDGNITITD
+344 ITDGSITITD
-354 SYEGIEGRRVTV
+354 SYEGIEGRRITV

-395 GQKGDFGGFG
+395 GQKGEFGGFG
-405 RQNEVG
+405 RQKGADV
-411 GQSQGGQQPQ
+411 QSQDGQQSQ

-434 MQAPQDGQQPSGM
+434 MQAPASR
-447 DMGNKGQAPSQSAS
+447 SAS
-461 DDDVYIKITGGTI
+461 DDDVYVKITGGTI
-474 TVNATS
+474 TVNAGG

-505 DGALDYDGE
+505 DGALDYEEE

-560 DSSGNMLISWTS
+560 DSSGNVLISWTS

-592 TLVTGDTQTEVT
+592 ALVTGDTQTEVT
-604 LSSVATTSGN
+604 LSSVATTSGS

-633 NGGGRR
+633 RR

>member
-1 MRKIFANKNTA
+1 MTKLLINKNAA

-21 AMTTLA
+21 VMAALA
-27 GCGQTGTTGSASDTS
+27 GCGQTGTAGSSSDVS
-42 SNGTYITTAVS
+42 SNGAYITTAVS
-53 DSLGTAVST
+53 
-62 SSMSVQ
+62 
-68 EAVTALGYSIS
+68 
-79 ENQKKIELTDSKV
+79 ENQKNIELTDSNV
-92 DINFTDRDKSGEY
+92 DINFTDRDKSSEY
-105 DENSA
+105 DESSA
-110 VKITLNGSS
+110 VKITLNGSG
-119 ADVSGSGVSISG
+119 AVVSGSGVNISG
-131 STVTITAAGTY
+131 STVTITSAGTY
-142 IISGSLSDGQIVVA
+142 IISGSLSDGQIVIA

-174 STSAAIYVKSADKV
+174 NTSAAVYVKSADKV
-188 FVTLPAGTTS
+188 FVTLPAGTTN
-198 SLGGGTEYI
+198 SLGGGTEYV

-231 LKIDADYK
+231 LKIDADYR

-248 CITGGTYVIDAVK
+248 CITGGTYVIDAAK

-273 DGIFT
+273 DGNFT
-278 LTAGNKGLNSGNDDD
+278 LTSGSKGLNSGNDDD
-293 AEEGNIYIAGGT
+293 AREGSIYIAGGT

-329 IAAGDDGIHADYDTI
+329 IATGDDGIHASYDTI
-344 ITDGNITITD
+344 ITDGSITITD
-354 SYEGIEGRRVTV
+354 SYEGIEGRRITV
-366 SGGTINLTASDDGI
+366 SGGTINLTANDDGI

-386 SSDEQQMPG
+386 SSDEQRMP
-395 GQKGDFGGFG
+395 
-405 RQNEVG
+405 
-411 GQSQGGQQPQ
+411 GGQQPQ
-421 EMQMP
+421 EMRMP
-426 QDGQQPQE
+426 GGQK
-434 MQAPQDGQQPSGM
+434 PSGM
-447 DMGNKGQAPSQSAS
+447 DMDNKGQAPASRSAS

-474 TVNATS
+474 TVNAGG

-505 DGALDYDGE
+505 DGALDYEEE

-560 DSSGNMLISWTS
+560 DSSGNVLISWTS

-604 LSSVATTSGN
+604 LSSVATTSGS

-619 GFGGAGGRGGNGGG
+619 GFGGAGGRGGNGGS

>member
-1 MRKIFANKNTA
+1 MTKLLINKNAA

-21 AMTTLA
+21 VMAALA
-27 GCGQTGTTGSASDTS
+27 GCGQTGTAGSSSDVS
-42 SNGTYITTAVS
+42 SNGAYITTAVS
-53 DSLGTAVST
+53 
-62 SSMSVQ
+62 
-68 EAVTALGYSIS
+68 
-79 ENQKKIELTDSKV
+79 ENQKNIELTDSNV
-92 DINFTDRDKSGEY
+92 DINFTDRDKSSEY
-105 DENSA
+105 DESSA
-110 VKITLNGSS
+110 VKITLNGS
-119 ADVSGSGVSISG
+119 GVNISG
-131 STVTITAAGTY
+131 STVTITSAGTY
-142 IISGSLSDGQIVVA
+142 IISGSLSDGQIVIA

-174 STSAAIYVKSADKV
+174 NTSAAVYVKSADKV
-188 FVTLPAGTTS
+188 FVTLPAGTTN
-198 SLGGGTEYI
+198 SLGGGTEYV

-231 LKIDADYK
+231 LKIDADYR

-273 DGIFT
+273 DGSFT
-278 LTAGNKGLNSGNDDD
+278 LTAGSKGLNSGNDDD
-293 AEEGNIYIAGGT
+293 AREGSIYIAGGT

-329 IAAGDDGIHADYDTI
+329 IATGDDGIHASYDTI
-344 ITDGNITITD
+344 ITDGSITITD
-354 SYEGIEGRRVTV
+354 SYEGIEGRRITV
-366 SGGTINLTASDDGI
+366 SGGTINLTANDDGI

-386 SSDEQQMPG
+386 SSDEQRMP
-395 GQKGDFGGFG
+395 
-405 RQNEVG
+405 
-411 GQSQGGQQPQ
+411 GGQQPQ
-421 EMQMP
+421 EMRMP
-426 QDGQQPQE
+426 GGQK
-434 MQAPQDGQQPSGM
+434 PSGM
-447 DMGNKGQAPSQSAS
+447 DMDNKGQAPASRSAS

-474 TVNATS
+474 TVNAGG

-560 DSSGNMLISWTS
+560 DSSGNVLISWTS

-577 SVVISTAELAQGSTY
+577 SVVISTAELVQGSTY

-614 AGFGG
+614 AGFSGGFGGAGGNGG
-619 GFGGAGGRGGNGGG
+619 GLGGAGGRGGNGGS

>member
-1 MRKIFANKNTA
+1 MTKLLINKNAA

-21 AMTTLA
+21 VMAALA
-27 GCGQTGTTGSASDTS
+27 GCGQTGTAGSSSDVS
-42 SNGTYITTAVS
+42 SNGAYITTAVS
-53 DSLGTAVST
+53 
-62 SSMSVQ
+62 
-68 EAVTALGYSIS
+68 
-79 ENQKKIELTDSKV
+79 ENQKNIELTDSNV
-92 DINFTDRDKSGEY
+92 DTNFTDRDKSSEY
-105 DENSA
+105 DESSA

-119 ADVSGSGVSISG
+119 AVVSGSEVNISG
-131 STVTITAAGTY
+131 STVTITSAGTY
-142 IISGSLSDGQIVVA
+142 IISGSLSDGQIVIA

-174 STSAAIYVKSADKV
+174 NTSAAVYVKSADKV
-188 FVTLPAGTTS
+188 FVTLPAGTTN
-198 SLGGGTEYI
+198 SLGGGTEYV

-231 LKIDADYK
+231 LKIDADYR

-261 TCLAGKDGIKIL
+261 ACLAGKDGIKIL
-273 DGIFT
+273 DGSFT
-278 LTAGNKGLNSGNDDD
+278 LTAGSKGLNSGNDDD
-293 AEEGNIYIAGGT
+293 AKEGSIYIAGGT

-329 IAAGDDGIHADYDTI
+329 IAAGDDGIHANYDTI
-344 ITDGNITITD
+344 ITDGSITITN
-354 SYEGIEGRRVTV
+354 SYEGIEGRRITV

-386 SSDEQQMPG
+386 SSDEQRMPG
-395 GQKGDFGGFG
+395 GQKGEFGGFG
-405 RQNEVG
+405 RQKGAVV
-411 GQSQGGQQPQ
+411 QSQ

-434 MQAPQDGQQPSGM
+434 MQAPASR
-447 DMGNKGQAPSQSAS
+447 SAS

-474 TVNATS
+474 TVNAGG

-505 DGALDYDGE
+505 DGALDYEGE

-538 TQCSMLVNLSET
+538 TQCSMLVNLSEA
-550 IAAGSVISLK
+550 IAAGSVISIK
-560 DSSGNMLISWTS
+560 DSSENVLISWTS

-633 NGGGRR
+633 NGDGNGGGRR

>member
-1 MRKIFANKNTA
+1 MTKLLINKNAA

-21 AMTTLA
+21 VMAALA
-27 GCGQTGTTGSASDTS
+27 GCGQTGTAGSSSDVS
-42 SNGTYITTAVS
+42 SNGAYITTAVS
-53 DSLGTAVST
+53 
-62 SSMSVQ
+62 
-68 EAVTALGYSIS
+68 
-79 ENQKKIELTDSKV
+79 ENQKNIELTDSNV
-92 DINFTDRDKSGEY
+92 DINFTDRDKSSEY
-105 DENSA
+105 DESSA
-110 VKITLNGSS
+110 VKITLNGSG
-119 ADVSGSGVSISG
+119 AVVSGSGVNISG
-131 STVTITAAGTY
+131 STVTITSAGTY
-142 IISGSLSDGQIVVA
+142 IISGSLSDGQIVIA

-174 STSAAIYVKSADKV
+174 NTSAAVYVKSADKV
-188 FVTLPAGTTS
+188 FVTLPAGTTN
-198 SLGGGTEYI
+198 SLGGGTEYV

-231 LKIDADYK
+231 LKIDADYR

-273 DGIFT
+273 DGSFT
-278 LTAGNKGLNSGNDDD
+278 LTSGSKGLNSGNDDD
-293 AEEGNIYIAGGT
+293 AEEGSIYIAGGT

-329 IAAGDDGIHADYDTI
+329 IAAGDDGIHANYDTV
-344 ITDGNITITD
+344 ITDGSITITD
-354 SYEGIEGRRVTV
+354 SYEGIEGRRITV

-395 GQKGDFGGFG
+395 GQ
-405 RQNEVG
+405 
-411 GQSQGGQQPQ
+411 QPQ
-421 EMQMP
+421 EMRMP
-426 QDGQQPQE
+426 GGQK
-434 MQAPQDGQQPSGM
+434 PSGM
-447 DMGNKGQAPSQSAS
+447 DMDNKGQAPASRSAS

-474 TVNATS
+474 TVNAGG

-505 DGALDYDGE
+505 NGALDYEGE

-560 DSSGNMLISWTS
+560 DSSGNVLISWTS

-619 GFGGAGGRGGNGGG
+619 GFGGS
-633 NGGGRR
+633 RR

>member
-1 MRKIFANKNTA
+1 MTKLLINKNAA

-21 AMTTLA
+21 VMAALA
-27 GCGQTGTTGSASDTS
+27 GCGQTGTAGSSSDVS
-42 SNGTYITTAVS
+42 SNGAYITTAVS
-53 DSLGTAVST
+53 
-62 SSMSVQ
+62 
-68 EAVTALGYSIS
+68 
-79 ENQKKIELTDSKV
+79 ENQKNIELTDSNV
-92 DINFTDRDKSGEY
+92 DTNFTDRDKSSEY
-105 DENSA
+105 DESSA

-119 ADVSGSGVSISG
+119 AVVSGSEVNISG
-131 STVTITAAGTY
+131 STVTITSAGTY
-142 IISGSLSDGQIVVA
+142 IISGSLSDGQIVIA

-174 STSAAIYVKSADKV
+174 NTSAAVYVKSADKV
-188 FVTLPAGTTS
+188 FVTLPAGTTN
-198 SLGGGTEYI
+198 SLGGGTEYV

-231 LKIDADYK
+231 LKIDADYR

-261 TCLAGKDGIKIL
+261 ACLAGKDGIKIL
-273 DGIFT
+273 DGSFT
-278 LTAGNKGLNSGNDDD
+278 LTAGSKGLNSGNDDD
-293 AEEGNIYIAGGT
+293 AKEGSIYIAGGT

-329 IAAGDDGIHADYDTI
+329 IAAGDDGIHANYDTI
-344 ITDGNITITD
+344 ITDGSITITD
-354 SYEGIEGRRVTV
+354 SYEGIEGRRITV

-386 SSDEQQMPG
+386 SSDEQRMPG
-395 GQKGDFGGFG
+395 GQKGEFGGFG
-405 RQNEVG
+405 RQKGAVV
-411 GQSQGGQQPQ
+411 QSQ

-434 MQAPQDGQQPSGM
+434 MQAPASR
-447 DMGNKGQAPSQSAS
+447 SAS

-474 TVNATS
+474 TVNAGG

-505 DGALDYDGE
+505 DGALDYEGE

-538 TQCSMLVNLSET
+538 TQCSMLVNLSEA
-550 IAAGSVISLK
+550 IAAGSVISIK
-560 DSSGNMLISWTS
+560 DSSENVLISWTS

-633 NGGGRR
+633 NGDGNGGGRR

>member
-1 MRKIFANKNTA
+1 MTKLLINKNAA
-12 AAVVMSGAL
+12 AAVVISGAL
-21 AMTTLA
+21 VMAALA
-27 GCGQTGTTGSASDTS
+27 GCGQTGTAGSSSDVS
-42 SNGTYITTAVS
+42 SNGAYITTAVS
-53 DSLGTAVST
+53 
-62 SSMSVQ
+62 
-68 EAVTALGYSIS
+68 
-79 ENQKKIELTDSKV
+79 ENQKNIELTDSKV
-92 DINFTDRDKSGEY
+92 DINFTDRDKSGGY
-105 DENSA
+105 DESSA

-119 ADVSGSGVSISG
+119 AVVSGSGVSISG

-142 IISGSLSDGQIVVA
+142 IISGSLSDGQIVIA

-174 STSAAIYVKSADKV
+174 NTSAAVYVKSADKV
-188 FVTLPAGTTS
+188 FVTLPAGTTN
-198 SLGGGTEYI
+198 SLGGGTEYV

-231 LKIDADYK
+231 LKIDADYR

-273 DGIFT
+273 DGSFT
-278 LTAGNKGLNSGNDDD
+278 LTAGSKGLNSGNDDD
-293 AEEGNIYIAGGT
+293 AREGSIYIAGGT

-329 IAAGDDGIHADYDTI
+329 IAAGDDGIHANYDTI
-344 ITDGNITITD
+344 ITDGSITITD
-354 SYEGIEGRRVTV
+354 SYEGIEGRRITV

-380 NAATGG
+380 DAATGG
-386 SSDEQQMPG
+386 SSDEQRMPG
-395 GQKGDFGGFG
+395 GQKGEFGGFG
-405 RQNEVG
+405 RQKGADV
-411 GQSQGGQQPQ
+411 QSQDGQQSQ

-434 MQAPQDGQQPSGM
+434 MQAPASR
-447 DMGNKGQAPSQSAS
+447 SAS
-461 DDDVYIKITGGTI
+461 DDDVYVKITGGTI
-474 TVNATS
+474 TVNAGG

-505 DGALDYDGE
+505 DGALDYEEE

-560 DSSGNMLISWTS
+560 DSSGNVLISWTS

-592 TLVTGDTQTEVT
+592 ALVTGDTQTEVT
-604 LSSVATTSGN
+604 LSSVATTSGS

-619 GFGGAGGRGGNGGG
+619 GFGGAGGRGGNGGNNG
-633 NGGGRR
+633 GSNGGGRR

>member
-1 MRKIFANKNTA
+1 MRKLLINKNAA

-21 AMTTLA
+21 VMAALA
-27 GCGQTGTTGSASDTS
+27 GCGQTGTAGSSSDAS
-42 SNGTYITTAVS
+42 SNGAYITTAVS
-53 DSLGTAVST
+53 
-62 SSMSVQ
+62 
-68 EAVTALGYSIS
+68 
-79 ENQKKIELTDSKV
+79 ENQKNIELTDSKV
-92 DINFTDRDKSGEY
+92 DINFTDRDKSGGY
-105 DENSA
+105 DESSA

-119 ADVSGSGVSISG
+119 ANVSGSGVSISG

-198 SLGGGTEYI
+198 SLGGGTEYV

-273 DGIFT
+273 DGSFT
-278 LTAGNKGLNSGNDDD
+278 LTAGSKGLNSGNDDD
-293 AEEGNIYIAGGT
+293 AKEGSIYIVGGT
-305 FTIKSEDD
+305 FTIKSEND

-329 IAAGDDGIHADYDTI
+329 IAAGDDGIHANYDTI
-344 ITDGNITITD
+344 ITDGSITITD
-354 SYEGIEGRRVTV
+354 SYEGIEGRRITV

-395 GQKGDFGGFG
+395 GQKGEFGGFG
-405 RQNEVG
+405 RQKG
-411 GQSQGGQQPQ
+411 ADGQSQ
-421 EMQMP
+421 EMQMPQKMQAP

-434 MQAPQDGQQPSGM
+434 MQTPQDGQQPQDMQMPQDGQQPLGM
-447 DMGNKGQAPSQSAS
+447 DMDNKGQAPASQSAS
-461 DDDVYIKITGGTI
+461 DDDVYVKITGGTI
-474 TVNATS
+474 TVNAGG
-480 DGIDSNGNL
+480 DGIDSNSNL

-505 DGALDYDGE
+505 DGALDYEGE

-560 DSSGNMLISWTS
+560 DSSGNVLISWTS

-604 LSSVATTSGN
+604 LSSVVTTSG
-614 AGFGG
+614 GG
-619 GFGGAGGRGGNGGG
+619 GFGGAGGRDG

>member
-1 MRKIFANKNTA
+1 MTKLLINKNAA

-21 AMTTLA
+21 VMAALA
-27 GCGQTGTTGSASDTS
+27 GCGQTGTAGSSSDVS
-42 SNGTYITTAVS
+42 SNGAYITTAVS
-53 DSLGTAVST
+53 
-62 SSMSVQ
+62 
-68 EAVTALGYSIS
+68 
-79 ENQKKIELTDSKV
+79 ENQKNIELTDSNV
-92 DINFTDRDKSGEY
+92 DINFTDRDKSSEY
-105 DENSA
+105 DESSA
-110 VKITLNGSS
+110 VKITLNGSG
-119 ADVSGSGVSISG
+119 AVVSGSGVNISG
-131 STVTITAAGTY
+131 STVTITSAGTY
-142 IISGSLSDGQIVVA
+142 IISGSLSDGQIVIA

-174 STSAAIYVKSADKV
+174 NTSAAVYVKSADKV
-188 FVTLPAGTTS
+188 FVTLPAGTTN
-198 SLGGGTEYI
+198 SLGGGTEYV

-231 LKIDADYK
+231 LKIDADYR

-248 CITGGTYVIDAVK
+248 CITGGTYVIDAAK

-273 DGIFT
+273 DGNFT
-278 LTAGNKGLNSGNDDD
+278 LTSGSKGLNSGNDDD
-293 AEEGNIYIAGGT
+293 AREGSIYIAGGT

-329 IAAGDDGIHADYDTI
+329 IATGDDGIHASYDTI
-344 ITDGNITITD
+344 ITDGSITITD
-354 SYEGIEGRRVTV
+354 SYEGIEGRRITV
-366 SGGTINLTASDDGI
+366 SGGTINLTANDDGI

-386 SSDEQQMPG
+386 SSDEQRM
-395 GQKGDFGGFG
+395 
-405 RQNEVG
+405 
-411 GQSQGGQQPQ
+411 QGGQQPQ
-421 EMQMP
+421 EMRMP
-426 QDGQQPQE
+426 GGQK
-434 MQAPQDGQQPSGM
+434 PSGM
-447 DMGNKGQAPSQSAS
+447 DMDNKGQAPASRSAS

-474 TVNATS
+474 TVNAGG

-505 DGALDYDGE
+505 DGALDYEEE

-560 DSSGNMLISWTS
+560 DSSGNVLISWTS

-619 GFGGAGGRGGNGGG
+619 GFGGS
-633 NGGGRR
+633 RR

>member
-1 MRKIFANKNTA
+1 MTKLLINKNAA
-12 AAVVMSGAL
+12 AAVVMSGAVVM
-21 AMTTLA
+21 AALA
-27 GCGQTGTTGSASDTS
+27 GCGQTGTAGSSSDVS
-42 SNGTYITTAVS
+42 SNGAYITTAVS
-53 DSLGTAVST
+53 
-62 SSMSVQ
+62 
-68 EAVTALGYSIS
+68 
-79 ENQKKIELTDSKV
+79 ENQKNIELTDSNV
-92 DINFTDRDKSGEY
+92 DINFTDRDKSSEY
-105 DENSA
+105 DESSA
-110 VKITLNGSS
+110 VKITLNGSG
-119 ADVSGSGVSISG
+119 AVVSGSGVNISG
-131 STVTITAAGTY
+131 STVTITSAGTY
-142 IISGSLSDGQIVVA
+142 IISGSLSDGQIVIA

-174 STSAAIYVKSADKV
+174 NTSAAVYVKSADKV
-188 FVTLPAGTTS
+188 FVTLPAGTTN
-198 SLGGGTEYI
+198 SLGGGTEYV
-207 QTDDNTVDGVIF
+207 QTDDNTVDGVMF

-231 LKIDADYK
+231 LKIDADYR

-273 DGIFT
+273 DGSFT
-278 LTAGNKGLNSGNDDD
+278 LTAGSKGLNSGNDDD
-293 AEEGNIYIAGGT
+293 AKEGSIYIAGGT

-321 IIAGGTYT
+321 IISGGTYT
-329 IAAGDDGIHADYDTI
+329 IAAGDDGIHANYDTV
-344 ITDGNITITD
+344 ITDGSITITD
-354 SYEGIEGRRVTV
+354 SYEGIEGRRITV

-386 SSDEQQMPG
+386 SSDEQRMPG
-395 GQKGDFGGFG
+395 GQKGEFGGFG
-405 RQNEVG
+405 RQKGADV
-411 GQSQGGQQPQ
+411 QSQDGQQSQ

-434 MQAPQDGQQPSGM
+434 MQAPASR
-447 DMGNKGQAPSQSAS
+447 SAS
-461 DDDVYIKITGGTI
+461 DDDVYVKITGGTI
-474 TVNATS
+474 TVNAGG

-505 DGALDYDGE
+505 DGALDYEEE

-560 DSSGNMLISWTS
+560 DSSGNVLISWTS

-604 LSSVATTSGN
+604 LSSVATTSGK

-619 GFGGAGGRGGNGGG
+619 GFVGAGGRGGNGGG
-633 NGGGRR
+633 RR

>member
-1 MRKIFANKNTA
+1 MTKLLINKNAA
-12 AAVVMSGAL
+12 AAVVMSGAVVM
-21 AMTTLA
+21 AALA
-27 GCGQTGTTGSASDTS
+27 GCGQTGTAGSSSDVS
-42 SNGTYITTAVS
+42 SNGAYITTAVS
-53 DSLGTAVST
+53 
-62 SSMSVQ
+62 
-68 EAVTALGYSIS
+68 
-79 ENQKKIELTDSKV
+79 ENQKNIELTDSNV
-92 DINFTDRDKSGEY
+92 DINFTDRDKSSEY
-105 DENSA
+105 DESSA

-119 ADVSGSGVSISG
+119 AVVSGSGVNISG
-131 STVTITAAGTY
+131 STVTITSAGTY
-142 IISGSLSDGQIVVA
+142 IISGSLSDGQIVIA

-174 STSAAIYVKSADKV
+174 NTSAAVYVKSADKV
-188 FVTLPAGTTS
+188 FVTLPAGTTN
-198 SLGGGTEYI
+198 SLGGGTEYV

-231 LKIDADYK
+231 LKIDADYR

-273 DGIFT
+273 DGSFT
-278 LTAGNKGLNSGNDDD
+278 LTSGSKGLNSGNDDD
-293 AEEGNIYIAGGT
+293 AKEGSIYIAGGT

-329 IAAGDDGIHADYDTI
+329 IAAGDDGIHASYDTI
-344 ITDGNITITD
+344 ITDGSITITD
-354 SYEGIEGRRVTV
+354 SYEGIEGRRITV
-366 SGGTINLTASDDGI
+366 SGGIINLTASDDGI

-386 SSDEQQMPG
+386 SSDEQRMP
-395 GQKGDFGGFG
+395 
-405 RQNEVG
+405 
-411 GQSQGGQQPQ
+411 GGQQPQ
-421 EMQMP
+421 EMRMP
-426 QDGQQPQE
+426 GGQK
-434 MQAPQDGQQPSGM
+434 PSGM
-447 DMGNKGQAPSQSAS
+447 DMDNKGQAPASRSAS

-474 TVNATS
+474 TVNAGG

-505 DGALDYDGE
+505 NGALDYEGE

-560 DSSGNMLISWTS
+560 DSSGNVLISWTS

-619 GFGGAGGRGGNGGG
+619 GFGDGFGGAGGRGGNGGS

>member
-1 MRKIFANKNTA
+1 MTKLLINKNAA

-21 AMTTLA
+21 VMAALA
-27 GCGQTGTTGSASDTS
+27 GCGQTGTAGSSPDVS
-42 SNGTYITTAVS
+42 SNGAYITTAVS
-53 DSLGTAVST
+53 
-62 SSMSVQ
+62 
-68 EAVTALGYSIS
+68 
-79 ENQKKIELTDSKV
+79 ENQKNIELTDSNV
-92 DINFTDRDKSGEY
+92 DINFTDRDKSSEY
-105 DENSA
+105 DESSA

-119 ADVSGSGVSISG
+119 AVVSGSGVNISG
-131 STVTITAAGTY
+131 STVTITSAGTY
-142 IISGSLSDGQIVVA
+142 IISGSLSDGQIVIA

-174 STSAAIYVKSADKV
+174 NTSAAVYVKSADKV
-188 FVTLPAGTTS
+188 FVTLPAGTTN
-198 SLGGGTEYI
+198 SLGGGTEYV

-231 LKIDADYK
+231 LKIDADYR

-273 DGIFT
+273 DGSFT
-278 LTAGNKGLNSGNDDD
+278 LTAGSKGLNSGNDDD
-293 AEEGNIYIAGGT
+293 AKAGSIYIAGGT

-329 IAAGDDGIHADYDTI
+329 IAAGDDGIHANYDTV
-344 ITDGNITITD
+344 ITDGSITITD
-354 SYEGIEGRRVTV
+354 SYEGIEGRRITV

-386 SSDEQQMPG
+386 SSDEQRMPG
-395 GQKGDFGGFG
+395 GQKGEFGGFG
-405 RQNEVG
+405 RQKGADV
-411 GQSQGGQQPQ
+411 QSQ

-434 MQAPQDGQQPSGM
+434 MQAPASR
-447 DMGNKGQAPSQSAS
+447 SAS

-474 TVNATS
+474 TVNAGG

-505 DGALDYDGE
+505 NGALDYEGE

-538 TQCSMLVNLSET
+538 TQCSMLVNLSEA
-550 IAAGSVISLK
+550 IAAGSVISIK
-560 DSSGNMLISWTS
+560 DSSENVLISWTS

-633 NGGGRR
+633 NGDGNGGGRR

>member
-1 MRKIFANKNTA
+1 MTKLLINKNAA

-21 AMTTLA
+21 VMAALA
-27 GCGQTGTTGSASDTS
+27 GCGQTGTAGSSSDVS
-42 SNGTYITTAVS
+42 SNGAYITTAVS
-53 DSLGTAVST
+53 
-62 SSMSVQ
+62 
-68 EAVTALGYSIS
+68 
-79 ENQKKIELTDSKV
+79 ENQKNIELTDSNV

-105 DENSA
+105 DESSA

-119 ADVSGSGVSISG
+119 AVVSGSEVNISG
-131 STVTITAAGTY
+131 STVTITSAGTY
-142 IISGSLSDGQIVVA
+142 IISGSLSDGQIVIA

-174 STSAAIYVKSADKV
+174 NTSAAVYVKSADKV
-188 FVTLPAGTTS
+188 FVTLPAGTTN
-198 SLGGGTEYI
+198 SLGGGTEYV

-231 LKIDADYK
+231 LKIDADYR

-273 DGIFT
+273 DGSFT
-278 LTAGNKGLNSGNDDD
+278 LTAGSKGLNSGNDDD
-293 AEEGNIYIAGGT
+293 AKAGSIYIAGGT

-329 IAAGDDGIHADYDTI
+329 IAAGDDGIHANYDTV
-344 ITDGNITITD
+344 ITDGSITITD
-354 SYEGIEGRRVTV
+354 SYEGIEGRRITV

-386 SSDEQQMPG
+386 SSDEQRMPG
-395 GQKGDFGGFG
+395 GQKGEFGGFG
-405 RQNEVG
+405 RQKGADV
-411 GQSQGGQQPQ
+411 QSQDGQQSQ
-421 EMQMP
+421 EMQMS

-434 MQAPQDGQQPSGM
+434 MQAPASR
-447 DMGNKGQAPSQSAS
+447 SAS
-461 DDDVYIKITGGTI
+461 DDDVYVKITGGTI
-474 TVNATS
+474 TVNAGG

-505 DGALDYDGE
+505 DGALDYEEE

-560 DSSGNMLISWTS
+560 DSSGNVLISWTS

>member
-1 MRKIFANKNTA
+1 MTKLLINKNAA
-12 AAVVMSGAL
+12 AAVVISGAL
-21 AMTTLA
+21 VMAALA
-27 GCGQTGTTGSASDTS
+27 GCGQTGTAGSSSDVS
-42 SNGTYITTAVS
+42 SNGAYITTAVS
-53 DSLGTAVST
+53 
-62 SSMSVQ
+62 
-68 EAVTALGYSIS
+68 
-79 ENQKKIELTDSKV
+79 ENQKNIELTDSNV
-92 DINFTDRDKSGEY
+92 DINFTDRDKSSEY
-105 DENSA
+105 DESSA
-110 VKITLNGSS
+110 VKITLNGSG
-119 ADVSGSGVSISG
+119 AVVSGSGVNISG
-131 STVTITAAGTY
+131 STVTITSAGTY
-142 IISGSLSDGQIVVA
+142 IISGSLSDGQIVIA

-174 STSAAIYVKSADKV
+174 NTSAAVYVKSADKV
-188 FVTLPAGTTS
+188 FVTLPAGTTN
-198 SLGGGTEYI
+198 SLGGGTEYV

-231 LKIDADYK
+231 LKIDADYR

-273 DGIFT
+273 DGSFT
-278 LTAGNKGLNSGNDDD
+278 LTAGSKGLNSGNDDD
-293 AEEGNIYIAGGT
+293 AREGSIYIAGGT

-329 IAAGDDGIHADYDTI
+329 IAAGDDGIHANYDTI
-344 ITDGNITITD
+344 ITDGSITITD
-354 SYEGIEGRRVTV
+354 SYEGIEGRRITV

-386 SSDEQQMPG
+386 SSDEQRMPG
-395 GQKGDFGGFG
+395 GQKGEFGGFG
-405 RQNEVG
+405 RQKGADV
-411 GQSQGGQQPQ
+411 QSQDGQQSQ

-426 QDGQQPQE
+426 QDRQQPQE
-434 MQAPQDGQQPSGM
+434 MQAPASR
-447 DMGNKGQAPSQSAS
+447 SAS
-461 DDDVYIKITGGTI
+461 DDDVYVKITGGTI
-474 TVNATS
+474 TVNAGG

-505 DGALDYDGE
+505 DGALDYEEE

-560 DSSGNMLISWTS
+560 DSSGNVLISWTS

-592 TLVTGDTQTEVT
+592 ALVTGDTQTEVT
-604 LSSVATTSGN
+604 LSLVATTSGS

-619 GFGGAGGRGGNGGG
+619 GFGGAGGRGGNEGG

>member
-1 MRKIFANKNTA
+1 MTKLLINKNAA

-21 AMTTLA
+21 VMAALA
-27 GCGQTGTTGSASDTS
+27 GCGQTGTAGSSPDVS
-42 SNGTYITTAVS
+42 SNGAYITTAVS
-53 DSLGTAVST
+53 
-62 SSMSVQ
+62 
-68 EAVTALGYSIS
+68 
-79 ENQKKIELTDSKV
+79 ENQKNIELTDSNV
-92 DINFTDRDKSGEY
+92 DINFTDRDKSSEY
-105 DENSA
+105 DESSA

-119 ADVSGSGVSISG
+119 AVVSGSEVNISG
-131 STVTITAAGTY
+131 STVTITSAGTY
-142 IISGSLSDGQIVVA
+142 IISGSLSDGQIVIA

-174 STSAAIYVKSADKV
+174 NTSAAIYVKSADKV
-188 FVTLPAGTTS
+188 FVTLPAGTTN
-198 SLGGGTEYI
+198 SLGGGTEYV

-231 LKIDADYK
+231 LKIDADYR

-273 DGIFT
+273 DGSFT
-278 LTAGNKGLNSGNDDD
+278 LTAGSKGLNSGNDDD
-293 AEEGNIYIAGGT
+293 AREGSIYIAGGT

-329 IAAGDDGIHADYDTI
+329 IAAGDDGIHANYDTV
-344 ITDGNITITD
+344 ITDGSITITD
-354 SYEGIEGRRVTV
+354 SYEGIEGRRITV

-386 SSDEQQMPG
+386 SSDEQRMP
-395 GQKGDFGGFG
+395 
-405 RQNEVG
+405 
-411 GQSQGGQQPQ
+411 GGQQPQ
-421 EMQMP
+421 EMRMP
-426 QDGQQPQE
+426 GGQK
-434 MQAPQDGQQPSGM
+434 PSGM
-447 DMGNKGQAPSQSAS
+447 DMDNKGQAPASRSAS

-474 TVNATS
+474 TVNAGG

-505 DGALDYDGE
+505 DGALDYEEE

-560 DSSGNMLISWTS
+560 DSSGNVLISWTS

-592 TLVTGDTQTEVT
+592 ALVTGDTQTEVT
-604 LSSVATTSGN
+604 LSSVATTSGS

-633 NGGGRR
+633 RR

>member
-1 MRKIFANKNTA
+1 MTKLLINKNAA

-21 AMTTLA
+21 VMAALA
-27 GCGQTGTTGSASDTS
+27 GCGQTGTAGSSSDVS
-42 SNGTYITTAVS
+42 SNGAYITTAVS
-53 DSLGTAVST
+53 
-62 SSMSVQ
+62 
-68 EAVTALGYSIS
+68 
-79 ENQKKIELTDSKV
+79 ENQKNIELTDSNV
-92 DINFTDRDKSGEY
+92 DINFTDRDKSSEY
-105 DENSA
+105 DESSA

-119 ADVSGSGVSISG
+119 AVVSGSGVNISG
-131 STVTITAAGTY
+131 STVTITSAGTY
-142 IISGSLSDGQIVVA
+142 IISGSLSDGQIVIA

-162 VQLVLNNAEINC
+162 VQLVLNNAEIKCN
-174 STSAAIYVKSADKV
+174 TSAAVYVKSADKV
-188 FVTLPAGTTS
+188 FVTLPAGTTN
-198 SLGGGTEYI
+198 SLGGGTEYV

-231 LKIDADYK
+231 LKIDADYR

-273 DGIFT
+273 DGSFT
-278 LTAGNKGLNSGNDDD
+278 LTAGSKGLNSGNDDD
-293 AEEGNIYIAGGT
+293 AKEGSIYIAGGT

-329 IAAGDDGIHADYDTI
+329 IAAGDDGIHANYDTV
-344 ITDGNITITD
+344 ITDGSITITD
-354 SYEGIEGRRVTV
+354 SYEGIEGRRITV

-386 SSDEQQMPG
+386 SSDEQRMPG
-395 GQKGDFGGFG
+395 GQLGEFGGFG
-405 RQNEVG
+405 RQKGADV
-411 GQSQGGQQPQ
+411 QSQ

-434 MQAPQDGQQPSGM
+434 MQAPASR
-447 DMGNKGQAPSQSAS
+447 SAS

-474 TVNATS
+474 TVNAGG

-505 DGALDYDGE
+505 DGALDYEEE

-560 DSSGNMLISWTS
+560 DSSGNVLISWTS

-592 TLVTGDTQTEVT
+592 ALVTGDTQTEVT
-604 LSSVATTSGN
+604 LSSVATTSGS